1 MVDMLSVALRAA
13 SFVLLLQAAGIAL
26 FIVIF
31 GERID
36 ESRAATC
43 RIGSLSAWLAMA
55 AVIAHYV
62 LQAGRMA
69 GDLSGVGSGQLQR
82 IALHSPDAAEA
93 SLAILGLALIAAGL
107 RGVKGPAALSNG
119 LAAAS
124 NVVGAALAVVAF
136 TLTGHTSVSPD
147 RWFLVVALTVH
158 VLIVAFWLG
167 ALVPLYL
174 ATRLEPAPVAAKVVA
189 AFSLAATW
197 IVPGVFLAGAVL
209 AAGLLPGLA
218 TFARPYGQLLLV
230 KIGGFALL
238 MALAAMNKWRL
249 TPALARGELQ
259 AGAVLR
265 RSVIAEYALIACVL
279 TATAIMTTFFSPE

>member
-1 MVDMLSVALRAA
+1 MVDMLSVALRAG

-31 GERID
+31 GERVRQ
-36 ESRAATC
+36 SAAAMR

-55 AVIAHYV
+55 AVIGHYV

-69 GDLSGVGSGQLQR
+69 GDLSGVQSAQLQR
-82 IALHSPDAAEA
+82 IALHSSVAAA
-93 SLAILGLALIAAGL
+93 AALAILGLALIVAGL
-107 RGVKGPAALSNG
+107 RGASG

-124 NVVGAALAVVAF
+124 NVVGATLAVVSF

-147 RWFLVVALTVH
+147 RWFLIVALTAH

-174 ATRLEPAPVAAKVVA
+174 ATRLEPAPVAANVVA
-189 AFSLAATW
+189 AFSLAAAW

-209 AAGLLPGLA
+209 AVGLLPGLA

-230 KIGGFALL
+230 KIGGFAVL
-238 MALAAMNKWRL
+238 MALASMNKWRL
-249 TPALARGELQ
+249 TPALARGEPQ
-259 AGAVLR
+259 AGAALA
-265 RSVIAEYALIACVL
+265 RSIAAEYVLIACVL
-279 TATAIMTTFFSPE
+279 TATAVMTSFFSPD

>member
-31 GERID
+31 GDRIE
-36 ESRAATC
+36 ESSAAT
-43 RIGSLSAWLAMA
+43 RSIGSLSAWLAIA
-55 AVIAHYV
+55 AVIGHYV

-82 IALHSPDAAEA
+82 IALNSPDAAEA

-107 RGVKGPAALSNG
+107 RGANG

-124 NVVGAALAVVAF
+124 KVVGAALAVVAF
-136 TLTGHTSVSPD
+136 TLAGHTSVSPH
-147 RWFLVVALTVH
+147 RWFLIVALTVH

-174 ATRLEPAPVAAKVVA
+174 ATRLERAPIAAKVVA
-189 AFSLAATW
+189 AFSRAATW

-209 AAGLLPGLA
+209 AVGLLPGLA

-230 KIGGFALL
+230 KIGGFAVL
-238 MALAAMNKWRL
+238 MALAAINKWRL

-259 AGAVLR
+259 AGAALR
-265 RSVIAEYALIACVL
+265 RSVTAEYVLIACVL
-279 TATAIMTTFFSPE
+279 TATAVMTTFFSPD